1 MIAYIKMN
9 ETCHY
14 VFVSNRIINRI
25 IAPYS
30 NKNAF
35 ISHFEE
41 TNNSKPKKNE
51 INKAIQLFFR

>member
-1 MIAYIKMN
+1 
-9 ETCHY
+9 
-14 VFVSNRIINRI
+14 VSNRIINRI
-25 IAPYS
+25 IAPHS

-51 INKAIQLFFR
+51 INKQTSKSLY